1 MTVLSRLPQRVAPLV
16 FDDHGPSATR
26 GKCWRRSGRK
36 AIREIGSS
44 QGSSAP
50 VYGFAELS
58 RLMGFE
64 EGARAAFSYRGR
76 GEVHF

>member
-1 MTVLSRLPQRVAPLV
+1 MIPYRAQPE
-16 FDDHGPSATR
+16 PSVGR
-26 GKCWRRSGRK
+26 DPRRK

-64 EGARAAFSYRGR
+64 EGVRAAPT
-76 GEVHF
+76 EVAAKCTSDREKAISTS